1 MDTYP
6 RLAKELDLAWAPD
19 KSRIVAY
26 NTSNGNVV
34 ATLTVKEGL
43 FLSEL
48 DGDADPDDVGEF
60 TQRERFR
67 VLSKFASKG
76 LLENDEKFEVSTKG
90 LGTVTLSIPTP
101 ALGKTKSSVGL
112 CLYYLAV
119 RYLWVPLAVVCGI
132 IAVFDLND
140 RYYGDYVPS
149 AFDMIIIIGI
159 ALVLHELSH
168 IAAAHYYWI
177 PTNAVGIGLYAPQCT
192 TKNRPRPVPWVE
204 SDLTVRKTVRSQG
217 GELCPGVSHL
227 RNTDAGQK
235 LLLPQKPLPCGWFVA
250 QL

>member
-1 MDTYP
+1 MCYDAGVGKYPIMGGRYTMDTYP
-6 RLAKELDLAWAPD
+6 RLAKGLDLAWAPD

-90 LGTVTLSIPTP
+90 LGTSDPFDSNTGSRQNEKQCWTLLVLLGSTIPLD
-101 ALGKTKSSVGL
+101 ALGG
-112 CLYYLAV
+112 C
-119 RYLWVPLAVVCGI
+119 
-132 IAVFDLND
+132 
-140 RYYGDYVPS
+140 
-149 AFDMIIIIGI
+149 
-159 ALVLHELSH
+159 
-168 IAAAHYYWI
+168 
-177 PTNAVGIGLYAPQCT
+177 
-192 TKNRPRPVPWVE
+192 
-204 SDLTVRKTVRSQG
+204 
-217 GELCPGVSHL
+217 L
-227 RNTDAGQK
+227 RNY
-235 LLLPQKPLPCGWFVA
+235 CCI
-250 QL
+250 